1 MTDLLHPS
9 VQARIALHGAI
20 KAHSQAKAAYNRAV
34 TIGSTQAR
42 SKCEK
47 ALRDA
52 TTRVMAL
59 EVLCG

>member
-9 VQARIALHGAI
+9 VQARIALQGAT
-20 KAHSQAKAAYNRAV
+20 KVQSDAKAAYDRAV

-42 SKCEK
+42 SKCET

-59 EVLCG
+59 EALL

>member
-20 KAHSQAKAAYNRAV
+20 KAQSQAKAAYDRAV
-34 TIGSTQAR
+34 LINSTQAR

-47 ALRDA
+47 VLRDA

-59 EVLCG
+59 EKLL

>member
-1 MTDLLHPS
+1 MTDLFHPT
-9 VQARIALHGAI
+9 VQTHLALREARTAQ
-20 KAHSQAKAAYNRAV
+20 SQAKAAYDRAV

-59 EVLCG
+59 EALL